1 MNTSNVP
8 EQKITPRLNTPEQE
22 AVRINLSS
30 RTMAKARST
39 GYPDIPYLKIGRTVR
54 YDPVAV
60 DQWLAKNSHNSV
72 GV

>member
-8 EQKITPRLNTPEQE
+8 KQEITPRLNTPEQE